1 MDKEI
6 LLQGLEERY
15 SSIRIIRERVYN
27 ITIWSLGVLLALGW
41 GIVQMDKSYTC
52 CQKTFFIVILF
63 SAGIVLYDFYLKDL
77 ESGFYK
83 QREIAAKLE
92 KELWF
97 FIKTKDRGPLYPEEW
112 ITPQK
117 GHFFRNSYI
126 VIGFWM
132 FVVMLTILF
141 FM

>member
-1 MDKEI
+1 MEKEI

-41 GIVQMDKSYTC
+41 GIVQIEKSYNC
-52 CQKTFFIVILF
+52 CQKIFFIVILLI
-63 SAGIVLYDFYLKDL
+63 AGVLLYYFYLKDL
-77 ESGFYK
+77 ELGFYK

-97 FIKTKDRGPLYPEEW
+97 FTKTKDRGSLYPEEW
-112 ITPQK
+112 INPKK

-126 VIGFWM
+126 VIGFWI